1 MMSVGRSGLLTE
13 TFYGEQIMSIDR
25 NNAALYQS
33 EGLKLLYGN
42 SLLGIIIGF
51 IASGILTFTF
61 ITDVH
66 FTAKMTWWLMLAA
79 VLLLRLIDTLF
90 WFKTPDSA
98 KNHTRWQLRF
108 SLGCLMTAALWSA
121 YGVLFFPSFSLA
133 EFTTV
138 VVILSA
144 LAGGATSTLSG
155 NVTIA
160 ILYNLAILAPF
171 SLTMLAQPETW
182 QSNLGILGIC
192 STAAMTIGAIRSSR
206 YTQEVILLR
215 DKNRM
220 LVTNMEE
227 TIRRR
232 TQQIYEI
239 SHIDSLTGLYNRAA
253 FLSAAED
260 ICSQYRERHID
271 GFCIFF
277 IDLDGFKNINDT
289 LGHDIGDRV
298 LHTLSARLYE
308 FYRPG
313 CLVCRWGGDEFIF
326 LLVNGDKPTAQ
337 FLAEE
342 IVRSLSQPIVVDE
355 QKVTLSATVGISVCP
370 EHDTSLTRL
379 IQLADIAMYSQKGKY
394 PERVAFYNLELEN
407 NLLRKLALNEAL
419 KTALSSDELRLMYQP
434 IFNPEG
440 RIVSFEALLRWHYQ
454 GSDISPAEF
463 IPLME
468 QSGRIVEIGKWAME
482 EACRTL
488 LEMQKRLPGV
498 AMCVNISMIQ
508 FYDKEFVTNVT
519 HLLSKYQLD
528 GRSLHLEVTE
538 SIFNAELQVIY
549 QKISALQQR
558 GVRFSVDDF
567 GTGYSS
573 LSVIQNI
580 NVDYIKID
588 RSFIN
593 NLDSKGL
600 AIVEAV
606 MSISDRLA
614 FRVIAEGVE
623 TAKQR
628 QKLIECGVHFMQ
640 GYYFS
645 RPLEYANAL
654 ALLETTRLNATA
666 Q

>member
-1 MMSVGRSGLLTE
+1 
-13 TFYGEQIMSIDR
+13 MSIDR

-42 SLLGIIIGF
+42 SLLGIIISF
-51 IASGILTFTF
+51 IASGVLTFTF
-61 ITDVH
+61 INDTT
-66 FTAKMTWWLMLAA
+66 FNAKVVWWLILGGI
-79 VLLLRLIDTLF
+79 LLLRLVDTLL
-90 WFKTPDSA
+90 WLKTPSHA
-98 KNHTRWQLRF
+98 KNAQHWQLRF
-108 SLGCLMTAALWSA
+108 SIGCLSTAALWST

-144 LAGGATSTLSG
+144 MAGGATSTLSG
-155 NVTIA
+155 NLTIS
-160 ILYNLAILAPF
+160 ILYALIILAPF
-171 SLTMLAQPETW
+171 SLTMLVQPERF
-182 QSNLGILGIC
+182 QHNLGLLGIC
-192 STAAMTIGAIRSSR
+192 STAAMALGAIRSSR
-206 YTQEVILLR
+206 YIKEVILLR
-215 DKNRM
+215 DQNKM
-220 LVTNMEE
+220 LVANMEE
-227 TIRRR
+227 TIRKR

-260 ICSQYRERHID
+260 ICTQYREGGIS
-271 GFCIFF
+271 GFSIFF

-289 LGHDIGDRV
+289 LGHDIGDQV

-313 CLVCRWGGDEFIF
+313 SLVCRWGGDEFIYLF
-326 LLVNGDKPTAQ
+326 ANDDKPSAQ
-337 FLAEE
+337 HLAEE
-342 IVRSLSQPIVVDE
+342 IVRSLSRPVVVDE
-355 QKVTLSATVGISVCP
+355 QKVTLSATIGISVCP
-370 EHDTSLTRL
+370 EHDSSLTRL

-394 PERVAFYNLELEN
+394 PERVAFYNLELEYG
-407 NLLRKLALNEAL
+407 LLRKIALSEAL
-419 KTALSSDELRLMYQP
+419 KTALVNNELRLVYQP
-434 IFNPEG
+434 IVDPEG
-440 RIVSFEALLRWHYQ
+440 EVVSFEALLRWHYQ
-454 GSDISPAEF
+454 GNDISPAEF

-488 LEMQKRLPGV
+488 V
-498 AMCVNISMIQ
+498 AMQARSPEMAICVNISMIQ
-508 FYDKEFVTNVT
+508 LYDKEFVSNVNQ
-519 HLLSKYQLD
+519 LLATYQLP
-528 GRSLHLEVTE
+528 RHCLHLEVTE
-538 SIFNAELQVIY
+538 SIFNADQQVIY
-549 QKISALQQR
+549 QKISDLQLR

-593 NLDSKGL
+593 NIENKGL

-606 MSISDRLA
+606 MNISQGLK
-614 FRVIAEGVE
+614 FSVIAEGVE

-628 QKLIECGVHFMQ
+628 QTLRNCGVHFMQ

-645 RPLEYANAL
+645 RPLERPAAL
-654 ALLETTRLNATA
+654 TLLEKMPVSFSA

>member
-1 MMSVGRSGLLTE
+1 
-13 TFYGEQIMSIDR
+13 MSIDR

-42 SLLGIIIGF
+42 SLLGIIISF
-51 IASGILTFTF
+51 IASGLLTFTF
-61 ITDVH
+61 IDDAS
-66 FTAKMTWWLMLAA
+66 FNQKMVWWGALAV
-79 VLLLRLIDTLF
+79 VLTLRLIDTLL
-90 WFKTPDSA
+90 WLKTPSQD
-98 KNHTRWQLRF
+98 KNYPRWQLRF
-108 SLGCLMTAALWSA
+108 SVGCLLTAALWST
-121 YGVLFFPSFSLA
+121 YGVLFFPTFGLA

-144 LAGGATSTLSG
+144 MAGGATSTLSG
-155 NVTIA
+155 NLTIS
-160 ILYNLAILAPF
+160 ILYNLIILTPF
-171 SLTMLAQPETW
+171 SLTMLLQPESF
-182 QSNLGILGIC
+182 QHNLGLLGIC
-192 STAAMTIGAIRSSR
+192 STAVMTLGAIRSSR
-206 YTQEVILLR
+206 YIKEVILLR
-215 DKNRM
+215 DKNKM

-227 TIRRR
+227 TIHKR

-260 ICSQYRERHID
+260 ICTQYREGGIS

-289 LGHDIGDRV
+289 LGHDIGDQV

-313 CLVCRWGGDEFIF
+313 SLVCRWGGDEFIYLF
-326 LLVNGDKPTAQ
+326 ANDDKPSAQ
-337 FLAEE
+337 HLAEE
-342 IVRSLSQPIVVDE
+342 IVRSLSRPVVVDE
-355 QKVTLSATVGISVCP
+355 QKVTLSATIGISVCP
-370 EHDTSLTRL
+370 EHDSSLTRL

-394 PERVAFYNLELEN
+394 PERVAFYNLELEY
-407 NLLRKLALNEAL
+407 NLLRKIALNEAL
-419 KTALSSDELRLMYQP
+419 KTALVNNELRLVYQP
-434 IFNPEG
+434 IVDPEG
-440 RIVSFEALLRWHYQ
+440 QVVSFEALLRWHYQ
-454 GSDISPAEF
+454 GGDISPAEF

-468 QSGRIVEIGKWAME
+468 QSGRIVEIGKWVME

-488 LEMQKRLPGV
+488 V
-498 AMCVNISMIQ
+498 AMQAHSPEMAICVNISMIQ
-508 FYDKEFVTNVT
+508 LYDKEFVSNVNQLLAT
-519 HLLSKYQLD
+519 HQLP
-528 GRSLHLEVTE
+528 GHCLHLEVTE
-538 SIFNAELQVIY
+538 SVFNADQQVIY
-549 QKISALQQR
+549 QKISDLQQR

-593 NLDSKGL
+593 NIENKGL

-606 MSISDRLA
+606 MNISQGLK
-614 FRVIAEGVE
+614 FSVIAEGVE

-628 QKLIECGVHFMQ
+628 QTLRNCGVHFMQ

-645 RPLEYANAL
+645 RPLERPAAL
-654 ALLETTRLNATA
+654 TLLETMPVSFSA

>member
-1 MMSVGRSGLLTE
+1 
-13 TFYGEQIMSIDR
+13 MSIDR
-25 NNAALYQS
+25 TNAALYQS

-42 SLLGIIIGF
+42 SVLGIIIGF

-61 ITDVH
+61 ATESSFSSKIS
-66 FTAKMTWWLMLAA
+66 WWLVMA
-79 VLLLRLIDTLF
+79 VVLFLRLIDTLL
-90 WFKTPDSA
+90 WFRTPDNA
-98 KNHTRWQLRF
+98 KNFPRWQLRF
-108 SLGCLMTAALWSA
+108 SVGCLSTAAMWSA

-133 EFTTV
+133 EFTSV

-155 NVTIA
+155 NLTVA
-160 ILYNLAILAPF
+160 ILYNLTILAPF
-171 SLTMLAQPETW
+171 SLIMLAQPETW
-182 QSNLGILGIC
+182 KSNLGILGIC
-192 STAAMTIGAIRSSR
+192 STAAMTLGAIRSSR

-215 DKNRM
+215 DKNKM

-232 TQQIYEI
+232 TQQIYEM

-260 ICSQYRERHID
+260 ICNQYRERHID

-313 CLVCRWGGDEFIF
+313 SLVCRWGGDEFIY
-326 LLVNGDKPTAQ
+326 LLVNGYKISAQ
-337 FLAEE
+337 HLGEE

-370 EHDTSLTRL
+370 EHDTALTRL

-394 PERVAFYNLELEN
+394 PERVAFYNLELEY
-407 NLLRKLALNEAL
+407 NLLRKIALNEAL
-419 KTALSSDELRLMYQP
+419 KTALANDELRLVYQP
-434 IFNPEG
+434 IVDPEG

-468 QSGRIVEIGKWAME
+468 QSGRIVEIGKWAMD

-488 LEMQKRLPGV
+488 LTMQKHLPGV

-508 FYDKEFVTNVT
+508 FYDKEFVNNVT
-519 HLLSKYQLD
+519 QLLSKHQLD
-528 GRSLHLEVTE
+528 GGSLHLEVTE

-588 RSFIN
+588 RSFID

-606 MSISDRLA
+606 MSISEGLA
-614 FRVIAEGVE
+614 FYVIAEGVE
-623 TAKQR
+623 TAKQQ

-645 RPLEYANAL
+645 HPLEYSHAL
-654 ALLETTRLNATA
+654 ALLETSRQGITTA
-666 Q
+666 